1 MKKLFITAIAVIGLS
16 SCATETRVVEK
27 TSDTTAYSAPQST
40 EAPYVSR
47 DTNFLSGMTYDYP
60 AEVSRLGKTSIIEMG
75 KLACEAIDEGATIQ
89 DFLKLATSSGVDAG
103 FIGALIRE
111 AVENYCPE
119 NQWFI
124 DSVLNA

>member
-1 MKKLFITAIAVIGLS
+1 MKKLFIAAIAVIGLS
-16 SCATETRVVEK
+16 SCTTETVRVIEK
-27 TSDTTAYSAPQST
+27 SPDTTAYSAPT
-40 EAPYVSR
+40 ETESYVSR
-47 DTNFLSGMTYDYP
+47 DTNFLNGMTEDFP
-60 AEVSRLGKTSIIEMG
+60 AEVSRLGKQQIVEMG
-75 KLACEAIDEGATIQ
+75 KLSCEAIDEGATIQ
-89 DFLKLATSSGVDAG
+89 DFVKLADSSGVDAG